1 LTAILEKTVC
11 PTELAVLVLQELI
24 APSTMVVLHQTGIN
38 LRATWEFAV
47 TVVPMLI
54 ALAPAVLTVKLVDD
68 A

>member
-1 LTAILEKTVC
+1 LEKTVC
-11 PTELAVLVLQELI
+11 QTELAVRALQEELT

-38 LRATWEFAV
+38 LGATWEFAV
-47 TVVPMLI
+47 TVVPTLI